1 MKQIEKIM
9 QNKNLTKQ
17 KKTRHGRFFMK
28 PRRLRIVHTRI
39 VQTSIIAIIS
49 LLILPAFWGEDS
61 ASAARIKDLAAVKGI
76 RSNQLTGYGLIVGLD
91 GTGDKSGTR
100 FTQRSLVNMLKRMGI
115 DVNPAMVRVKNVAAV
130 IVTAKMPPFARI
142 GNRIDVL
149 VSSIGDAQSLVG
161 GTLLLSRLKGA
172 DGKVY
177 ALAQGP
183 ISVGGFGAKGASGS
197 SVTKNHLLAGR
208 ISDGATVE
216 REIPIAFS
224 EKKSLTLTLFNP
236 DFTTVVRMSESINNA
251 VGERASR
258 PVDSGTLQLTVPE
271 SYHDRVPEFLAKLE
285 SLHVEPDSV
294 ARIVV
299 NERTG
304 TVVIG
309 EKVRISAVAVAH
321 GNLSISIKE
330 SLNVSQPLPF
340 SRGGETVVTPE
351 SDVEIEEP
359 KEKLM
364 IVEAGAS
371 IGELVRAL
379 NAIGVTPRDLISIF
393 QSIKAAGALQAEL
406 EII

>member
-1 MKQIEKIM
+1 
-9 QNKNLTKQ
+9 
-17 KKTRHGRFFMK
+17 MK
-28 PRRLRIVHTRI
+28 PGRLRIIHIRI
-39 VQTSIIAIIS
+39 VQTSIIAIVS

-61 ASAARIKDLAAVKGI
+61 VSAARIKDLAAVKGI

-100 FTQRSLVNMLKRMGI
+100 FTQRSLVNMLNRMGI
-115 DVNPAMVRVKNVAAV
+115 DVNPARVRVKNVAAV

-149 VSSIGDAQSLVG
+149 VSSIGDAESLVG
-161 GTLLLSRLKGA
+161 GTLLLAQLKGA

-183 ISVGGFGAKGASGS
+183 ISVGGFGAQGASGS

-208 ISDGATVE
+208 IANGATVE
-216 REIPIAFS
+216 REILIAFS

-236 DFTTVVRMSESINNA
+236 DFTTAIRMSESINNA
-251 VGERASR
+251 VGERVSR
-258 PVDSGTLQLTVPE
+258 PVDSGTLELTVPE
-271 SYHDRVPEFLAKLE
+271 SYHGRVPGFLAKLE

-299 NERTG
+299 NEKTG

-309 EKVRISAVAVAH
+309 EKVRISTVAVAH

-359 KEKLM
+359 KEKLV

-379 NAIGVTPRDLISIF
+379 NAIGVSSRDLISIF

>member
-1 MKQIEKIM
+1 MKS
-9 QNKNLTKQ
+9 
-17 KKTRHGRFFMK
+17 GS
-28 PRRLRIVHTRI
+28 LRTFYTV
-39 VQTSIIAIIS
+39 IAVM
-49 LLILPAFWGEDS
+49 LGLFILPGFLGEDT

-76 RSNQLTGYGLIVGLD
+76 RSNQLTGYGLVVGLD

-100 FTQRSLVNMLKRMGI
+100 FTRRSLVNMLKRMGI
-115 DVNPAMVRVKNVAAV
+115 DVNPVLVRVKNVAAV
-130 IVTAKMPPFARI
+130 MVTAKMPPFSRT
-142 GNRIDVL
+142 GSRIDVL

-161 GTLLLSRLKGA
+161 GTLLLTQLKGA

-177 ALAQGP
+177 ALGQGP
-183 ISVGGFGAKGASGS
+183 ISVGGFGAQGASGS

-208 ISDGATVE
+208 IADGATVE
-216 REIPIAFS
+216 REIPVAFS

-236 DFTTVVRMSESINNA
+236 DFTTALRMSDSINNA
-251 VGERASR
+251 VGETVSR
-258 PVDSGTLQLTVPE
+258 PVDSGTLQLKVPE
-271 SYHDRVPEFLAKLE
+271 SYREHVPGFLAKLE
-285 SLHVEPDSV
+285 SLHVEPDAV

-299 NERTG
+299 NEKTG

-309 EKVRISAVAVAH
+309 EKVRISTVAVAH
-321 GNLSISIKE
+321 GNLSIVIKE
-330 SLNVSQPLPF
+330 SFNVSQPQPF

-351 SDVEIEEP
+351 SDVEVEEP

-364 IVEAGAS
+364 IVKAGAN
-371 IGELVRAL
+371 INDLVRAL

>member
-1 MKQIEKIM
+1 
-9 QNKNLTKQ
+9 
-17 KKTRHGRFFMK
+17 MK

-161 GTLLLSRLKGA
+161 GTLLLAQLKGA

-183 ISVGGFGAKGASGS
+183 ISVGGFGAQGASGS

-208 ISDGATVE
+208 IADGATVE
-216 REIPIAFS
+216 REISIAFS

-236 DFTTVVRMSESINNA
+236 DFTTAIRMSESINNA
-251 VGERASR
+251 VGERVSR

-271 SYHDRVPEFLAKLE
+271 SYHDRVPGFLAKLE

-299 NERTG
+299 NEKTG

-309 EKVRISAVAVAH
+309 EKVRISTVAVAH